1 VDTSV
6 EPALERL
13 EGKSVIVTGGSSGLG
28 AAYVQAFLK
37 AGAYVTNAD
46 VQNPV
51 DYTTSDKDERY
62 LFMRTDVTK
71 FSDQV
76 SMFKAAIKHSP
87 TNRIDIVIANAGI
100 ASSDPIFTLES
111 TEEPTEPDLKILNVD
126 LIGMLY
132 TAKCA
137 MHYWQFDSR
146 PAEEKCFIIKSSLA
160 GYIDLPAATSYQ
172 VSKYGVRGLMIN
184 LRVADRCRVNLIA
197 PWFIRTSIMSD
208 DAAQLITER
217 LQGVGSDWAD
227 VGDSV
232 KAVMRVA
239 TDEGI
244 NGRALAIIPRKE
256 FEAGYVD
263 MERDDYKEES
273 PLRKWLGWSSG
284 FTHRALP
291 KEKQ

>member
-1 VDTSV
+1 MPVPYENTGPVDTSV

-46 VQNPV
+46 VQKPV

-62 LFMRTDVTK
+62 LFVHTDVTK

-87 TNRIDIVIANAGI
+87 TSRIDIVIANAGI
-100 ASSDPIFTLES
+100 ASSEPIFTLES
-111 TEEPTEPDLKILNVD
+111 TVDPTEPDLKILNVD

-160 GYIDLPAATSYQ
+160 GYIDLPAATS
-172 VSKYGVRGLMIN
+172 
-184 LRVADRCRVNLIA
+184 
-197 PWFIRTSIMSD
+197 
-208 DAAQLITER
+208 
-217 LQGVGSDWAD
+217 
-227 VGDSV
+227 
-232 KAVMRVA
+232 
-239 TDEGI
+239 
-244 NGRALAIIPRKE
+244 
-256 FEAGYVD
+256 
-263 MERDDYKEES
+263 
-273 PLRKWLGWSSG
+273 
-284 FTHRALP
+284 
-291 KEKQ
+291 